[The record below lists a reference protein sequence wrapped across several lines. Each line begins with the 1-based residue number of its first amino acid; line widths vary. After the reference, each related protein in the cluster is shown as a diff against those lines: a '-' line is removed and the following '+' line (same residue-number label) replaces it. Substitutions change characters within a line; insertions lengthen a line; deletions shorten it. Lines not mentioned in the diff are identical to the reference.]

1 MVQST
6 LASNPTKTEFI
17 YASPIS
23 NAWTLNPQ
31 LNLGSGLGPGQT
43 DANGQ
48 SSQPVQPYYLDTPQ
62 ETPCTAAPRTC
73 FYNKVGLY
81 ACSNGLKSVTDS
93 DWAVAV
99 SARVYY
105 ELFPGSPAVC
115 GHGNREFSFL
125 ARRGTS
131 ETNLLVAFL
140 AGGTC
145 QDAQGCGADPA
156 LRTMA
161 VDNDPGF
168 EKAPAVFLGNLKQ
181 ALLKA
186 DSDATLKRG
195 IFDPVQS
202 GNPFKDWNVIVIPDC
217 TGDLHIGNNS
227 CTYGKNTSEC
237 ITAHHRGAVNTG
249 LAISWVVKNFPSVTQ
264 ILALGTGV
272 LSTSKADGGHGA
284 AFWTKYLQEKY
295 PSAKVRTIIDS
306 SMALFGPDWFKKMK
320 DDPWGSIKSK
330 VPDADSNSKTA
341 GDYLLPKVEDWSITS
356 DDMSAYYELISKTV
370 PTVAFA
376 EASSIDEPVQQ
387 MAFVG
392 TGGKLEDCCL
402 DGCSCDFR
410 TDSAGR
416 TLPYGVRQGIPPYGL
431 RGGQLDWIKTLKVTV
446 LRRMT
451 RMENNYRAWLIKGL
465 RQPSRFLF
473 PNADWFSNFYPRPGM
488 EITPTGNFLQNWAF
502 RFANGAINFNDDG
515 TISGSQLSISNV

>member
-1 MVQST
+1 MIPM
-6 LASNPTKTEFI
+6 NPNLFTGNVPGFGCRTE
-17 YASPIS
+17 SPQDGQPLVEVS
-23 NAWTLNPQ
+23 QNVLYHRRYVSHSRQHSQ
-31 LNLGSGLGPGQT
+31 LLRLT
-43 DANGQ
+43 WLVADF
-48 SSQPVQPYYLDTPQ
+48 V
-62 ETPCTAAPRTC
+62 TAA
-73 FYNKVGLY
+73 GL
-81 ACSNGLKSVTDS
+81 A
-93 DWAVAV
+93 A
-99 SARVYY
+99 
-105 ELFPGSPAVC
+105 
-115 GHGNREFSFL
+115 
-125 ARRGTS
+125 
-131 ETNLLVAFL
+131 
-140 AGGTC
+140 
-145 QDAQGCGADPA
+145 
-156 LRTMA
+156 
-161 VDNDPGF
+161 
-168 EKAPAVFLGNLKQ
+168 
-181 ALLKA
+181 
-186 DSDATLKRG
+186 
-195 IFDPVQS
+195 
-202 GNPFKDWNVIVIPDC
+202 
-217 TGDLHIGNNS
+217 GNNS

-515 TISGSQLSISNV
+515 TISGSQLSISNSFEDKAFGSSICSGCLENIPGSRPFEQKCNASLGDGETLYTASAKYKTDWMALWTLNG